1 MRLTN
6 LWEELDDESRV
17 VVAQSWGV
25 TGANGDAPT
34 LEQLL
39 NALRGRAV
47 VDGLQAA
54 CASAVMRED
63 LALLCANPFDRIAAD
78 ELVDADAFSALALV
92 STEDGR
98 DFEVTLDIALAA
110 LPYLPVE
117 FGFVATMLS
126 RLDAEELN
134 LVGKAV
140 EVGPRATRVIQALDI
155 AARLT
160 DEAWLMRLVA
170 FLRESDR
177 RKILDAIALGDL
189 PDDVSKLDPSAPAP
203 MVTLD
208 DSEVGAR
215 GLLFWFEDP
224 HRDIDA
230 RPVVPLELM
239 QALPELFEKV
249 PPPPEVVAAKS
260 KKRRG
265 PRAAPKKKAP
275 ATPAWLEAGEEEVPK
290 EAPIEEVP
298 RYGLSLAS
306 AFDASA
312 VVDLETARAAQAAQK
327 DAELGDGVLA
337 IVSDSLVVLHAD
349 IDAADWAERAALRL
363 GL

>member
-1 MRLTN
+1 MRLGD
-6 LWEELDDESRV
+6 LWAELDDESRI
-17 VVAQSWGV
+17 VVAGSWGV
-25 TGANGDAPT
+25 EGAGGEAPS
-34 LEQLL
+34 LEQLQ
-39 NALRGRAV
+39 NALRGSAV
-47 VDGLQAA
+47 VDGLRKA
-54 CASAVMRED
+54 CSSAMMRED

-78 ELVDADAFSALALV
+78 ELVDVDAFSALALV
-92 STEDGR
+92 STEDGSE
-98 DFEVTLDIALAA
+98 FEVTLDIALAA
-110 LPYLPVE
+110 LPSLPVE
-117 FGFVATMLS
+117 FGFTATMLS
-126 RLDAEELN
+126 RLDPEELN

-140 EVGPRATRVIQALDI
+140 DVGPRPSLVLKALDI
-155 AARLT
+155 AARLL
-160 DEAWLMRLVA
+160 DEEWLMRLVA
-170 FLRESDR
+170 FLRDSDR
-177 RKILDAIALGDL
+177 QKIRDAIALGDL
-189 PDDVSKLDPSAPAP
+189 PDDVSKFDPSAPSP

-239 QALPELFEKV
+239 QLLPALFDKV

-275 ATPAWLEAGEEEVPK
+275 ETPAWLESSEDDAVD
-290 EAPIEEVP
+290 APAVEEVP
-298 RYGLSLAS
+298 RYGLRLLS

-312 VVDLETARAAQAAQK
+312 VVDLGTPRAAAAAQK
-327 DAELGDGVLA
+327 DEELGDGVLD
-337 IVSDSLVVLHAD
+337 IVADTLVVLHAD
-349 IDAADWAERAALRL
+349 VDPQDWAERAALRL